1 MTNHH
6 PVTHTMQQS
15 PKSPWLLG
23 FSALFRNGSAPFVW
37 FRLDR
42 GEHEIEH
49 DQQSDSDV
57 MGARSIV
64 DVVET

>member
-1 MTNHH
+1 MT
-6 PVTHTMQQS
+6 QLEIS
-15 PKSPWLLG
+15 KSPWLLG
-23 FSALFRNGSAPFVW
+23 FSALFRNGRGPFVF